1 MESGVGGCMMERL
14 SSGEPT
20 MMFKLVLIS
29 LTSFAVLGSVF
40 LAGIESAI
48 AQPAPVFRPLI
59 DDIRRRLPPGLKMRL
74 PASMP
79 ASPIRLYPF
88 IESDGKVFKVS
99 IGIKPD
105 CAASANSNSCTVG
118 VLAVFA
124 PTNSQ
129 NWPPHSN
136 EISSINL
143 NRGIRGHYLAK
154 NGGRTIFWEQ
164 EGLRY
169 AVAVAASAV
178 SQQQLLDLVN
188 SMITQPAIASNTQSG

>member
-1 MESGVGGCMMERL
+1 MKFQKLLIGLSGV
-14 SSGEPT
+14 
-20 MMFKLVLIS
+20 
-29 LTSFAVLGSVF
+29 AVLGSSF
-40 LAGIESAI
+40 LVGLESAI

-59 DDIRRRLPPGLKMRL
+59 DDIRRQLPSGLKMRL

-88 IESDGKVFKVS
+88 IESDGKVFKIN

-124 PTNSQ
+124 PANST
-129 NWPPHSN
+129 NWPPQGN

-143 NRGIRGHYLAK
+143 NRGIRGYYLAK
-154 NGGRTIFWEQ
+154 NGGRTIVWEQ

-188 SMITQPAIASNTQSG
+188 SMITQPAIASNTKG